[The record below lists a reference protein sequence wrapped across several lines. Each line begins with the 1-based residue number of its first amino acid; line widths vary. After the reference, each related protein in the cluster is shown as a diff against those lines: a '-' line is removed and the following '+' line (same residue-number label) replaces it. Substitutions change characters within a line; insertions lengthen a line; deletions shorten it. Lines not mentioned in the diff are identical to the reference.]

1 MVNPCNDSIILIKEN
16 KFLLFMIKWKA
27 CTLEN
32 YEQPIIEGEMILY
45 Q

>member
-1 MVNPCNDSIILIKEN
+1 MVNLRNDSIILIKEY

-27 CTLEN
+27 CTLEK

-45 Q
+45 R